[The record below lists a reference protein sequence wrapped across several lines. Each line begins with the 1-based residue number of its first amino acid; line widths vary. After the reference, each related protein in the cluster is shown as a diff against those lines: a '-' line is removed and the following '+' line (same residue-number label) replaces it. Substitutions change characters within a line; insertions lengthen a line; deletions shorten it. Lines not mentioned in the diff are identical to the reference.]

1 MKIYD
6 YKYRARKLKDGK
18 IVKGTTE
25 APNKAM
31 VDKFL
36 QEKGLKPITP
46 NPDISDEDPIIDL
59 WVPFTRDKEKFTK
72 NY

>member
-6 YKYRARKLKDGK
+6 YKYRAKKLKDGK

-25 APNKAM
+25 APSKNM

-36 QEKGLKPITP
+36 QEQGMKPIE
-46 NPDISDEDPIIDL
+46 IYMQ
-59 WVPFTRDKEKFTK
+59 K
-72 NY
+72 